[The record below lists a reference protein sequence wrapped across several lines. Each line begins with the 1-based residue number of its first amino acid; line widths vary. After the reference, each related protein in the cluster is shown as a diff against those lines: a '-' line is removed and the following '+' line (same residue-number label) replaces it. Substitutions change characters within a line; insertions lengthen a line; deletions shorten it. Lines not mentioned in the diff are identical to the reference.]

1 MAQADTIL
9 AQVKSAAPT
18 SNLDTILLKA
28 INVGLAADA
37 TTFQNTLSEIT
48 YVPDPGIVS
57 LSSDLESDTIEVGDT
72 FNVVATITGTEYDDV
87 QWDSDDTNVLTISD
101 GTEDNEKIIT
111 AVGEGEA
118 TITCTVYNDSEV
130 TSTDSITVT
139 VEAAGGGGE

>member
-37 TTFQNTLSEIT
+37 TTFQYTLSEIT

-118 TITCTVYNDSEV
+118 TTTCTVYNDSEV